1 MMSDWSF
8 AFSSTICIFV
18 SSSSASGTAGG
29 CSSIRSVIG
38 IAWHISNA
46 PTKTSTWRWW
56 GTS

>member
-1 MMSDWSF
+1 MSDWSF
-8 AFSSTICIFV
+8 AFSSTICILV
-18 SSSSASGTAGG
+18 RSSSASGTAVG